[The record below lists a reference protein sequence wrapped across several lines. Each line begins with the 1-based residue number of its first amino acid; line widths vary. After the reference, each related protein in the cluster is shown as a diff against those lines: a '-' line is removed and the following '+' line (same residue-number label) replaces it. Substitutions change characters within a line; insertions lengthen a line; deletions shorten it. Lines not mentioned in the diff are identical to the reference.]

1 MNRICCEFKVI
12 EIINCDNNENK
23 KSSFMDIKK
32 KKFNIFNLKI
42 IKNIEYYIF
51 NYLHILVRNF

>member
-1 MNRICCEFKVI
+1 MNKICCEFKVI

-32 KKFNIFNLKI
+32 KNLI
-42 IKNIEYYIF
+42 YSI
-51 NYLHILVRNF
+51 